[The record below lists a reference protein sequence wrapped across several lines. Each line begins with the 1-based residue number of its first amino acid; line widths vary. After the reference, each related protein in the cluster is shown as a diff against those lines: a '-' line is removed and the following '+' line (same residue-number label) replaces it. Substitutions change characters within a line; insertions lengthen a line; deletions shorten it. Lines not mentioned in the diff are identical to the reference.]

1 MKIFNILRSYS
12 INFLLFIKKF
22 LKQIILA
29 CVFMFFIIL
38 AYYKNFSPISN
49 PFILLFFS
57 IALISIPFFSV
68 KIVKRKTKV
77 WICIATIILAGA
89 NWFWVSYYSYYNGI
103 KSGLRDEPII
113 LCQSAEFILKRNI
126 SEEKKQELLN
136 TIFQHSWA
144 EITITKNNVPFVLVE
159 SKRNTDDYIL
169 ETYIDSHEIV
179 SNNNIYRFTYKY
191 ANRPIFWLGIL
202 RAVTYS
208 LLPDTFREDYSNE
221 KFLNE
226 KLVERS
232 ENFWGPFLVI
242 SWLLLSIFYHRA
254 QLDEKSIQFNKNRLQ
269 IAELNKELLESE
281 EEIHE
286 YQTQISKND
295 YEIAHYKQE
304 ILEIEKKKRIFED
317 QINENK
323 MIIADYKQQIDEN
336 QVEIN
341 KFKMNMEKIQNNIV
355 EIHQLLHIK
364 MLEDMNAITTSKV
377 KNVLQA
383 LLANWSL
390 KHSVDE
396 KVTIE
401 KANENIKKNVENKIH
416 DIKNDI
422 TTYNEFYQKNK
433 KELESYIEEILNG
446 LKELPK
452 IVTLELKN
460 YPIKNILD
468 AIYENKNLNGET
480 KRKQTGLT
488 ITYTPVSSELINP
501 NYKCLASLEQL
512 KSIVKNL
519 IENSQ
524 SAIDQYQDKLDDAD
538 EDVDEYYEG
547 KIFCSTNIIEKNGKK
562 YFTITV
568 RDNGGGFSE
577 PDKMYKEAVLSTKK
591 GRVPRKGDGTMF
603 IKYYVS
609 ELFNGEIEAHNYTTE
624 DGLTGAETII
634 YLPIITD

>member
-1 MKIFNILRSYS
+1 MMNFISMLKTILLY
-12 INFLLFIKKF
+12 LKK
-22 LKQIILA
+22 LIRRYYKA
-29 CVFMFFIIL
+29 MFFISIL
-38 AYYKNFSPISN
+38 LIILSYQINLN
-49 PFILLFFS
+49 PFPNSLVILISFIILL
-57 IALISIPFFSV
+57 IIPFCLV
-68 KIVKRKTKV
+68 DIVRARIQV
-77 WICIATIILAGA
+77 YILLASFCLAAG
-89 NWFWVSYYSYYNGI
+89 NWMWVSYLSYYNGVE
-103 KSGLRDEPII
+103 SGLRSEHKI
-113 LCQSAEFILKRNI
+113 LSKYTEFILTSDI
-126 SEEKKQELLN
+126 SETKKKELLYY
-136 TIFQHSWA
+136 IFEDSWA
-144 EITITKNNVPFVLVE
+144 EITVTKNNTLFIFVK
-159 SKRNTDDYIL
+159 SKRSTDDY
-169 ETYIDSHEIV
+169 EKEINHSKKFV
-179 SNNNIYRFTYKY
+179 YKNDVYNFIYSY
-191 ANRPIFWLGIL
+191 ANRPSLGL
-202 RAVTYS
+202 GFGRAVTCS
-208 LLPDTFREDYSNE
+208 FIPDFFREDYSNE
-221 KFLNE
+221 DFLSSH
-226 KLVERS
+226 LIQRS
-232 ENFWGPFLVI
+232 ENFWWPFILLA
-242 SWLLLSIFYHRA
+242 WALLLTSYHRA
-254 QLDEKSIQFNKNRLQ
+254 QIYEKSIQLNKNKLQ
-269 IAELNKELLESE
+269 IDELNKEILESE
-281 EEIHE
+281 KKIHK
-286 YQTQISKND
+286 YKIQISKND
-295 YEIAHYKQE
+295 IEINNYAKEIA
-304 ILEIEKKKRIFED
+304 EIERNKKFFED
-317 QINENK
+317 QLEENK
-323 MIIADYKQQIDEN
+323 ITLADYKMQIEES

-460 YPIKNILD
+460 YPIKKILD